1 MQYFPRVEGYDTYRS
16 NREVTGHRLLIFLY
30 PLYCAGGR
38 VFCSSKCCRGPNKV
52 LDDQLFHNKFCS
64 VFSQTVTR

>member
-16 NREVTGHRLLIFLY
+16 NRGVRSYSLLFF

-38 VFCSSKCCRGPNKV
+38 VFYSLKFCRGPNKV
-52 LDDQLFHNKFCS
+52 LDCQLFHNQFCS
-64 VFSQTVTR
+64 VFNQITITR